1 MNLRQKAKMYKAALD
16 EIMSYVL
23 KLDKW
28 SKKFNELS
36 TVIHSEV
43 RFRSELDISRERVYE
58 DLVHALINKEEFKQ
72 CLAFYEHE
80 DPFTHEKVY
89 RIELNAVK
97 PEVEV
102 EDEWKWKCV
111 MYAIA
116 NLKLKNLY
124 GEVVNG
130 IL

>member
-43 RFRSELDISRERVYE
+43 RFRPELDVSRESVQ
-58 DLVHALINKEEFKQ
+58 N
-72 CLAFYEHE
+72 
-80 DPFTHEKVY
+80 
-89 RIELNAVK
+89 
-97 PEVEV
+97 
-102 EDEWKWKCV
+102 
-111 MYAIA
+111 
-116 NLKLKNLY
+116 
-124 GEVVNG
+124 
-130 IL
+130 

>member
-16 EIMSYVL
+16 EIMIYVL

-36 TVIHSEV
+36 TVIDSEV
-43 RFRSELDISRERVYE
+43 RFGPELDISRERAYE
-58 DLVHALINKEEFKQ
+58 DLVRVLISKEEFKQ

-89 RIELNAVK
+89 RIELNVIK
-97 PEVEV
+97 PELEV
-102 EDEWKWKCV
+102 EES
-111 MYAIA
+111 
-116 NLKLKNLY
+116 
-124 GEVVNG
+124 
-130 IL
+130 

>member
-16 EIMSYVL
+16 EIMIYVL

-43 RFRSELDISRERVYE
+43 RFRSELDVSRERVCE
-58 DLVHALINKEEFKQ
+58 DLVHTLINKEEFKQ

-80 DPFTHEKVY
+80 EPFTHEKVY
-89 RIELNAVK
+89 RVELNVVK
-97 PEVEV
+97 PELEL
-102 EDEWKWKCV
+102 EDE
-111 MYAIA
+111 
-116 NLKLKNLY
+116 
-124 GEVVNG
+124 E
-130 IL
+130 

>member
-16 EIMSYVL
+16 EIMIYVL

-43 RFRSELDISRERVYE
+43 RFRPELDVSRERVYE
-58 DLVHALINKEEFKQ
+58 DLVHALITKEEFKQ

-89 RIELNAVK
+89 RVELNVVK
-97 PEVEV
+97 PELEV
-102 EDEWKWKCV
+102 EDE
-111 MYAIA
+111 
-116 NLKLKNLY
+116 
-124 GEVVNG
+124 E
-130 IL
+130 

>member
-36 TVIHSEV
+36 TVIRSEV
-43 RFRSELDISRERVYE
+43 RFRSELDVSRERVYE
-58 DLVHALINKEEFKQ
+58 DLIHALISKEEFKQ

-89 RIELNAVK
+89 RVELNAVK
-97 PEVEV
+97 PELEV
-102 EDEWKWKCV
+102 EDE
-111 MYAIA
+111 
-116 NLKLKNLY
+116 
-124 GEVVNG
+124 
-130 IL
+130 

>member
-16 EIMSYVL
+16 EIMIYVL

-43 RFRSELDISRERVYE
+43 RFRPELDVSRERVYE
-58 DLVHALINKEEFKQ
+58 DLVHALINEEEFKQ
-72 CLAFYEHE
+72 CLTFYEHE

-97 PEVEV
+97 PELEL
-102 EDEWKWKCV
+102 EE
-111 MYAIA
+111 
-116 NLKLKNLY
+116 
-124 GEVVNG
+124 
-130 IL
+130 